1 MFDWLKKK
9 KTSKTETGE
18 LEEREMPNGVPGSAV
33 PLINNPMVKNLER
46 IDVQIGAV
54 APAYLGTRYKT
65 VASATGDYRRLSD
78 SIATLL
84 RVRRV
89 GMISAAGED
98 ILSKTE
104 EVNTILGTAA
114 IYNIENRAVLTDGS
128 ISDSIKA
135 AEILNFACTE
145 VVLADGCRSTELLD
159 ELTESIP
166 VREYFEQKEAVPEKG
181 LSGCAAEV
189 FGNALNDVRTLMIGA
204 DGEVR
209 VCGFPIGNALERDLL
224 DILEEYDPYSNP
236 IMAMILQGG
245 PDAVMPLCNPDEAKL
260 SGCDRCRALAS
271 RLFAE

>member
-65 VASATGDYRRLSD
+65 VASAAGDYRRLSD

-89 GMISAAGED
+89 GMISVAGED

-114 IYNIENRAVLTDGS
+114 VYNIENRAVLIDGS
-128 ISDSIKA
+128 ISDSKKA
-135 AEILNFACTE
+135 AEILDFACTE
-145 VVLADGCRSTELLD
+145 VVLADGCKSSEILD

-166 VREYFEQKEAVPEKG
+166 VREYFEQREAGAEKG
-181 LSGCAAEV
+181 MSGCAAEV

-245 PDAVMPLCNPDEAKL
+245 PDAVMPLCNPDEAIL

>member
-9 KTSKTETGE
+9 KTSKTETVE

-65 VASATGDYRRLSD
+65 SASATGDYRRLSD

-89 GMISAAGED
+89 GMISVAGED
-98 ILSKTE
+98 ILAKTE

-114 IYNIENRAVLTDGS
+114 VYNIENRAVLTDGT
-128 ISDSIKA
+128 ISDSKKA
-135 AEILNFACTE
+135 VEILNFACTE
-145 VVLADGCRSTELLD
+145 VVLAEGCRSPELLD
-159 ELTESIP
+159 ELAENIP
-166 VREYFEQKEAVPEKG
+166 VREYSEQKEAVPEKG
-181 LSGCAAEV
+181 LSGCAAAV

-245 PDAVMPLCNPDEAKL
+245 PDAVMPLCNSDEAKF